1 MPGRRPEK
9 VAELIKEEV
18 SQIIAGDLKDPRLG
32 SITVTDARVSPDL
45 RHARV
50 FVSVLGS
57 DQEINISLAA
67 LKSASGFIRRELGSS
82 LRLVRT
88 PELHFELDQTEMSA
102 SRIEEILREESKK
115 LRERE
120 EQHDNISQPAE

>member
-32 SITVTDARVSPDL
+32 FITVTDARVSPDL
-45 RHARV
+45 RHARIY
-50 FVSVLGS
+50 VSVMGS
-57 DQEINISLAA
+57 DQEIDSSLAA
-67 LKSASGFIRRELGSS
+67 LKSASGFIRHELGSS
-82 LRLVRT
+82 IHLVRT
-88 PELHFELDQTEMSA
+88 PELHFELDQTAMSA
-102 SRIEEILREESKK
+102 SRIEEILREESEK

-120 EQHDNISQPAE
+120 EQDANSS